1 MEDLQVEDFNDPIEH
16 KAEQTA
22 DGIKAPENQ
31 GRMTRSKPPFSKRS

>member
-22 DGIKAPENQ
+22 DGIKARKIR
-31 GRMTRSKPPFSKRS
+31 RMTRSKPPFSKRS